1 MASMFSPEPKAPSP
15 DREGQPDQGG
25 MHVERRRVLA
35 LSFAVCKAGMV
46 IVAVLGFAPRG
57 ARLHSVHDDDV
68 LECDGILGTVSNTMV
83 LKMM

>member
-1 MASMFSPEPKAPSP
+1 MFSPEPKAPSP

-25 MHVERRRVLA
+25 MHVERRRG
-35 LSFAVCKAGMV
+35 AGTVVRGLQGRQV

-57 ARLHSVHDDDV
+57 ARPHSVHDDDV